1 MNNFDKMLFV
11 KMGNKLIF
19 KEPLKNIK
27 YAVEQYQKSN
37 VNIKRNDRYDIYKPN
52 YNQQSNMSNKTN
64 NSNYSNNN
72 NYNMNQ
78 GNRKRNFKNMDI
90 IPKFIAYENSQ
101 EVNKELANKLVEKK
115 AKLNTFINA
124 YISEEQSDFTAA
136 INGIESEMDRYKSIM
151 EQQKDKDFEGFK
163 DLIGFINN
171 NKTNENLKSF
181 QNMSLND
188 YKNMNYDIKKRVLAG
203 IFENR
208 ELLAKK
214 LDINKTSNPASRRAN
229 SMNYSKNIYN
239 NINNNNYGVNNNY
252 NNSNNNNYNNYNM
265 MIQNKVNIT
274 QEQIDLFKIFVNNQ
288 KIPNNH
294 VENYFNK
301 SNPKVMDAAEN
312 YYKNIYKTDYL
323 TFTYKY
329 NNRGSKVHKFRFSGN
344 IDALFLAA
352 QEDYLSVSNPRL
364 ILENGREITKDKKIK
379 CIGALNIEN
388 NSIINVW

>member
-1 MNNFDKMLFV
+1 MNNFDKMIFV

-124 YISEEQSDFTAA
+124 YISEEQSDFSAA

-181 QNMSLND
+181 QNMPLN
-188 YKNMNYDIKKRVLAG
+188 L
-203 IFENR
+203 
-208 ELLAKK
+208 
-214 LDINKTSNPASRRAN
+214 
-229 SMNYSKNIYN
+229 
-239 NINNNNYGVNNNY
+239 
-252 NNSNNNNYNNYNM
+252 
-265 MIQNKVNIT
+265 
-274 QEQIDLFKIFVNNQ
+274 
-288 KIPNNH
+288 
-294 VENYFNK
+294 
-301 SNPKVMDAAEN
+301 
-312 YYKNIYKTDYL
+312 
-323 TFTYKY
+323 
-329 NNRGSKVHKFRFSGN
+329 
-344 IDALFLAA
+344 
-352 QEDYLSVSNPRL
+352 
-364 ILENGREITKDKKIK
+364 
-379 CIGALNIEN
+379 
-388 NSIINVW
+388 

>member
-1 MNNFDKMLFV
+1 MNNFDKMIFV

-124 YISEEQSDFTAA
+124 YISEEQSDFTVA

-181 QNMSLND
+181 QNMPLND

-229 SMNYSKNIYN
+229 SMNYSKNVYN

-265 MIQNKVNIT
+265 TIQNKVNIT

-312 YYKNIYKTDYL
+312 YFKNIYKTDYL

-364 ILENGREITKDKKIK
+364 ILENGR
-379 CIGALNIEN
+379 
-388 NSIINVW
+388 